1 MLRQRLPLLLILLLL
16 VACGRAPEADDTDAG
31 AQAPAGAGATV
42 EEKVTAE
49 SLASPVATVATS
61 SQGTSEQDSEA
72 YPAPAD
78 GASGVP
84 EVDVYPAPE
93 VAVPGD
99 TATEAYPESG
109 TDDASDD
116 VIRAADA
123 VIAAGEYAHET
134 VIGKVTIYWRNDD
147 QYLYLAAEAETS
159 GWLGIGLDPEN
170 RMQGANYIIAAERDG
185 APSLYDAY
193 GQGVV
198 GATHPQDTEIG
209 GSDDLVASAVSVQ
222 GGIVRLEAQ
231 IPLDSGDEYDKVLHP
246 GETYPIIVATGT
258 GFQFSAPHDFRA
270 LGEMTL
276 D

>member
-16 VACGRAPEADDTDAG
+16 VACGRAPEAADTDADSQ
-31 AQAPAGAGATV
+31 AQTGTVAAV
-42 EEKVTAE
+42 EENA
-49 SLASPVATVATS
+49 SIQSPASPVATTAVPSEA
-61 SQGTSEQDSEA
+61 TSEQYTEA

-78 GASGVP
+78 GISAVPAVDAYPVP
-84 EVDVYPAPE
+84 EQVAPGE
-93 VAVPGD
+93 TG
-99 TATEAYPESG
+99 TEAYPESATEG
-109 TDDASDD
+109 ASDG

-123 VIAAGEYAHET
+123 VIAPGEYAHET
-134 VIGKVTIYWRNDD
+134 TIGQVTVYWSNDD

-159 GWLGIGLDPEN
+159 GWLGIGLDPED

-193 GQGVV
+193 GQGVI
-198 GATHPQDTEIG
+198 GATHPEDTEIG
-209 GSDDLVASAVSVQ
+209 GTDDLVASAVSVQ
-222 GGIVRLEAQ
+222 GGIVRLEVQ
-231 IPLDSGDEYDKVLHP
+231 LPLDSGDEYDKVLQP

-270 LGEMTL
+270 MGEMAL